1 MLFPQLCVKSHP
13 SLLQW
18 VILPERLKVLP
29 RIYYVYFYSQLICEV
44 IPLALWDSRT
54 ILEIFIT
61 APLTLLLA
69 VR

>member
-54 ILEIFIT
+54 IL
-61 APLTLLLA
+61 
-69 VR
+69 